1 MKKAVITFCD
11 AQVRVFLSF
20 SKQTRIDPQS
30 VHHVYYYT
38 HVVHIITQLIVLAIY
53 EFSTVKQ
60 NLPHFV
66 GVKLKLDHA

>member
-1 MKKAVITFCD
+1 MLNTFCD
-11 AQVRVFLSF
+11 AQIFHSV

-30 VHHVYYYT
+30 VHHLYHYIN
-38 HVVHIITQLIVLAIY
+38 VVHIITQFSVLAIY

-66 GVKLKLDHA
+66 GIKLKLDHAEC